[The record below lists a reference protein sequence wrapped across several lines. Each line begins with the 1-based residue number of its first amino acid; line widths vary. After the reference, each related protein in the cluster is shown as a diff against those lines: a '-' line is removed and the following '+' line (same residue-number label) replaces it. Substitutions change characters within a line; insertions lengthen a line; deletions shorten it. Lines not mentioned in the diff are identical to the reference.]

1 MTTAVYPGTFDP
13 VHYGHIDIAKRAA
26 TIFDRL
32 IVAVYDRPL
41 KNLLF
46 APQERLDMMKDA
58 LHDVPNIE
66 LDTYGGVTV
75 EYLRRRGAQV
85 IVRGLRVT
93 YDFELEYQMAL
104 TNKKLASEIE
114 TVCLVTSLDYAF
126 LSSSIVKELA
136 IAGACV
142 DKMVPP
148 KVAKAL
154 RERLDMLGA
163 EGNSKVPLVSLR
175 D

>member
-26 TIFDRL
+26 TIFERV
-32 IVAVYDRPL
+32 IIAVYDRPL

-46 APQERLDMMKDA
+46 TPQERLAMMSDA
-58 LHDVPNIE
+58 LKHVPNIE

-93 YDFELEYQMAL
+93 YDFDLEYQMAL

-126 LSSSIVKELA
+126 LSSGIVKEVA
-136 IAGACV
+136 IAGGCV
-142 DKMVPP
+142 DQMVPP

-154 RERLDMLGA
+154 LDRLNKLGA
-163 EGNSKVPLVSLR
+163 DGNSKVPLVSLR